1 MWAEIGENKIS
12 NLFQYD
18 TPVGLATAKL
28 VKPTSAM
35 ELAIANSLMRLMAD
49 ESGVMPSETFT
60 RYKNNIELWYS
71 EMKRYN
77 LTEDEIK
84 IMEKHLLNNK
94 GVCESQEG
102 IMLISM
108 DKQISGFS
116 VKEANK
122 LRKTIA
128 KKKLAEIDTMH
139 QMFMDKGHEMG
150 TSDNLLNYVWNV
162 QVKRQLGYSL
172 SESDVA

>member
-1 MWAEIGENKIS
+1 MIKYGYKTKKSIADK
-12 NLFQYD
+12 
-18 TPVGLATAKL
+18 
-28 VKPTSAM
+28 VKKYGT
-35 ELAIANSLMRLMAD
+35 EKAIQ
-49 ESGVMPSETFT
+49 
-60 RYKNNIELWYS
+60 
-71 EMKRYN
+71 
-77 LTEDEIK
+77 
-84 IMEKHLLNNK
+84 NNK

>member
-1 MWAEIGENKIS
+1 
-12 NLFQYD
+12 
-18 TPVGLATAKL
+18 
-28 VKPTSAM
+28 
-35 ELAIANSLMRLMAD
+35 
-49 ESGVMPSETFT
+49 
-60 RYKNNIELWYS
+60 
-71 EMKRYN
+71 
-77 LTEDEIK
+77 
-84 IMEKHLLNNK
+84 
-94 GVCESQEG
+94 
-102 IMLISM
+102 MLISM

-162 QVKRQLGYSL
+162 QVKRQLGYSFSML
-172 SESDVA
+172 HSFGYSLIALQEMNLA